1 MDCAAGFTPSKTK
14 ALIAL
19 LTVTASVVIALVMLP
34 FVLPTVV
41 AIMPF
46 TVWVLPIV
54 VLRSRICRRIWTAS
68 LASVAALCVNNK
80 GLSELASGAKPV

>member
-1 MDCAAGFTPSKTK
+1 MDRAAGLTSSETM

-19 LTVTASVVIALVMLP
+19 LTVSTSVVIALVVLSL
-34 FVLPTVV
+34 VLPIVV
-41 AIMPF
+41 AIMF